1 MYPSVSPWN
10 QWLHVCVIALQFL
23 QLENTKRRKGISP
36 PKESRNIPVMEEAY
50 DFMWK
55 KNWLHFAPP
64 MGLAHSPEQTVGF
77 PASKPSSGPHVSES
91 GLMEACFPCCQEKF
105 RYRWGHWEGTKLRQK
120 VTMVW
125 WPAAI
130 KSKFV
135 VPGTISV
142 AGLNHCELC
151 FCHCELNSPCL
162 MQVTLIY
169 SELSVAWMLRRK
181 L

>member
-1 MYPSVSPWN
+1 MKSVTLCLRHRSSISSVKKYEKEKRNISSKRVPKYPSHGRGLWV
-10 QWLHVCVIALQFL
+10 HMG
-23 QLENTKRRKGISP
+23 K
-36 PKESRNIPVMEEAY
+36 
-50 DFMWK
+50 K
-55 KNWLHFAPP
+55 KNFILPLLWGWHMAQSRLLSSLLPSLHQDS
-64 MGLAHSPEQTVGF
+64 MWVNQVWWELVF
-77 PASKPSSGPHVSES
+77 PY
-91 GLMEACFPCCQEKF
+91 CQEKF
-105 RYRWGHWEGTKLRQK
+105 RHRWGHWGGTKLRQR

-142 AGLNHCELC
+142 PGLNH
-151 FCHCELNSPCL
+151 FELNSRCL